1 MTDRALHEALRQQ
14 AEQHP
19 MELPSNF
26 AYTTM
31 RRIAKEQQARQRHEK
46 VVATVTI
53 GACSLLGIGVMGY
66 CYGEA
71 LLKGLYA
78 MLHHTEGF
86 GVVPGLA
93 FCCLFLAT
101 LNYFLRRHFSRY

>member
-1 MTDRALHEALRQQ
+1 MTDHALYEALRQQ

-31 RRIAKEQQARQRHEK
+31 RRIAKEQQARQRHER

-53 GACSLLGIGVMGY
+53 CICCVLGIAVMGY

-71 LLKGLYA
+71 LLKGMQTMA
-78 MLHHTEGF
+78 RHSESIVM
-86 GVVPGLA
+86 VPGLA
-93 FCCLFLAT
+93 FCFLFLAT